1 LADKAA
7 GDQAAVGA
15 PRVLDATYRRAR
27 LSVQYGYRRKEGLMR
42 HIVACVGLVLVA
54 LCPALATEETKLPRI
69 EVVANYNGASV
80 YVHFDGEA
88 PKGVTCTMA
97 YRAGEAKAFRPG
109 HPLALTGK
117 GRLAASIFGL
127 KPDEALEV
135 RITVDD
141 GSGNPIVLPAATRTR
156 SDKFPAGAG
165 KTYYVSASGSDA
177 GAGTRQEPFKT
188 IQHAADLAEPGDT
201 ILLADGNFFE
211 SVTIKRGGRPDGY
224 ITLRPDPAETAPPM
238 HVTEEGGKGG
248 FVERFV
254 ARPKIIG
261 WTTDNGVWRDIGK
274 NLCVSEEKRP
284 VGVVTMDLDH
294 PADRAQPAGT
304 RIYHHGSLDELKAAA
319 PPLVPG
325 WWQDVKAGKLYLR
338 GADGRGPRALTVRL
352 GVLPRGLQ
360 FDGAG
365 YWIVEDLGFE
375 VFGGGPYGRG
385 IDIINSSNIIVR
397 ECRFDTMRT
406 GVAVRKPRS
415 TNCLIERCRFSD
427 SGIWTWPWKAVKAHD
442 TEGGGVDLQGGGGNV
457 VRFCNFSGMFNG
469 IAASTWGDL
478 ENESLNRDLDIH
490 DNAFTEIGDD
500 PLEPEG
506 ACMNVRFWNNRTF
519 DTHQGI
525 SLAPITVGP
534 TYVVRDSYVNFKGT
548 AVKVSVNS
556 RGPVYLYHILG
567 WTNRPEGN
575 AMDVSGPWD
584 NMHFRNSILRG
595 TRYAVE
601 DFRPHPIGCSYDYCD
616 LFSTGKQ
623 FIKWS
628 NQRYAGLE
636 DAPAATFGT
645 HNLRVEPYQ
654 KIEDGRPADLA
665 PQLIDAGVVIP
676 GINDDFKGKAPDI
689 GPEEVR

>member
-1 LADKAA
+1 
-7 GDQAAVGA
+7 
-15 PRVLDATYRRAR
+15 
-27 LSVQYGYRRKEGLMR
+27 MR
-42 HIVACVGLVLVA
+42 HLIICVA
-54 LCPALATEETKLPRI
+54 LGVLATCPALAADDASVPRI
-69 EVVANYNGASV
+69 EVAPNFNAASV
-80 YVHFDGEA
+80 YVYFDGQEGKVA
-88 PKGVTCTMA
+88 TCRME
-97 YRAGEAKAFRPG
+97 YKAGEAKEFRPG
-109 HPLALTGK
+109 HPLSRTGK
-117 GRLAASIFGL
+117 GRFAASIFGL
-127 KPDEALEV
+127 KPDEPLEV
-135 RITVDD
+135 RATLDD
-141 GSGNPIVLPAATRTR
+141 GSGSANVLTAATRTR

-165 KTYYVSASGSDA
+165 KTYYVGPGGDDA
-177 GAGTRQEPFKT
+177 NAGTREKPFKT

-201 ILLADGNFFE
+201 ILLMNGAFFE
-211 SVTIKRGGRPDGY
+211 SLTIKRSGRPDAY
-224 ITLRPDPAETAPPM
+224 ITLKPDPAEIAPPI
-238 HVTEEGGKGG
+238 HVSEIDENGRHSG
-248 FVERFV
+248 FTKAFV

-261 WTTDNGVWRDIGK
+261 WTPDNGAWQDLGS
-274 NLCVSEEKRP
+274 NLYVTDEKRP
-284 VGVVTMDLDH
+284 VGAVTMGLDH
-294 PADRAQPAGT
+294 PVDRWYPAGT
-304 RIYHHGSLDELKAAA
+304 RVYHHGSLEELKAAA

-325 WWQDVKAGKLYLR
+325 WWQDDKAGKMYVR
-338 GADGRGPRALTVRL
+338 AADGRTPRALSVRL

-365 YWIVEDLGFE
+365 YWVVEGIGFE
-375 VFGGGPYGRG
+375 LLGGGPYGRG

-397 ECRFDTMRT
+397 GCRFDTMRT
-406 GVAVRKPRS
+406 GVAIRKPRS

-427 SGIWTWPWKAVKAHD
+427 SGIWNWPWKAVKGHD

-469 IAASTWGDL
+469 VAASTWGDL
-478 ENESLNRDLDIH
+478 ENEALNCDLDIH
-490 DNAFTEIGDD
+490 DNFFTEIGDD

-506 ACMNVRFWNNRTF
+506 ACMNVRFWNNRT
-519 DTHQGI
+519 DNTYQGI

-534 TYVVRDSYVNFKGT
+534 TYVVRDRYVNFRGT

-556 RGPVYLYHILG
+556 RGVVYLYHVLG
-567 WTNRPEGN
+567 WTNRADAN

-595 TRYAVE
+595 TKYVIE
-601 DFRPHPIGCSYDYCD
+601 DFRPHPIGCTVDYGD